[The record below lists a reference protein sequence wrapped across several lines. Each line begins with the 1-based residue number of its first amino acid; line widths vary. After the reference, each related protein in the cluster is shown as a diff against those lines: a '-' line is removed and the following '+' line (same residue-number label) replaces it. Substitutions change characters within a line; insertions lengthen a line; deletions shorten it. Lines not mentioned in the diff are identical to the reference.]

1 MPKKLIQID
10 ESKLKFL
17 HPDTAYILFAAA
29 EAVVG
34 DTLRL
39 KVPNFIP
46 MIDDYVGYQRR
57 SQRETLK
64 QGMDAME
71 GFVVRIF
78 FAHSLRGFS
87 HLSLADRQKVL
98 GRMSQSK
105 VQQFRNL
112 YAACV
117 NIAASAYYASEA
129 TWPEI
134 HYAGVSVDHPEILG
148 GTPPPPPSPQPVP
161 WRTNDPRPVEQ

>member
-17 HPDTAYILFAAA
+17 EPDTAYVLFAAA

-57 SQRETLK
+57 SQREALK

-71 GFVVRIF
+71 GLIVRIF

-87 HLSLADRQKVL
+87 HLSLADRQRVL
-98 GRMSQSK
+98 GRMSQSR

-148 GTPPPPPSPQPVP
+148 GTPPPPLPPDPVP
-161 WRTNDPRPVEQ
+161 WRKTDDRPIVQ

>member
-1 MPKKLIQID
+1 MPKKLVEID

-17 HPDTAYILFAAA
+17 EPDTAYVLFAAA

-57 SQRETLK
+57 AQRDALR
-64 QGMDAME
+64 QGMKAME
-71 GFVVRIF
+71 GLIVSVF
-78 FAHSLRGFS
+78 FGRTLRGFS
-87 HLSLADRQKVL
+87 HLTIAERQRVL
-98 GRMSQSK
+98 ERMSRSG

-112 YAACV
+112 FAACV

-129 TWPEI
+129 TWAEI

-148 GTPPPPPSPQPVP
+148 GTPPPPPSPRPVP